1 MKNFHKVVLLPVA
14 LCLVSV
20 TNLSHA
26 GAQQGASDGCN
37 GPADVLIGRDDDN
50 VFNPLIQS
58 IVPPPNQSL
67 DNADVLQGGGGCDVI
82 VGLFG
87 NDVLRGGPGS
97 DILIGG
103 TEQFDPEGFG
113 SKDVMFGDGG
123 NDVSIWAPGD
133 GSDFF
138 IGGPGARDA
147 QVFGVLDRDAANVPV
162 LTPIKGRFAETGVP
176 TADVTGSPGF
186 CTLERVADES
196 LGFDFLVRF
205 FVRATGGLAVTVRL
219 TDVEQVFCTSK
230 AGGAITYADLRQD
243 NPQFVQIHLA
253 EVKKLNR
260 VVADVIR

>member
-1 MKNFHKVVLLPVA
+1 MKTFHKVILLPVT
-14 LCLVSV
+14 LYLVSV
-20 TNLSHA
+20 ANVSYA
-26 GAQQGASDGCN
+26 GAQQGGFDACSGR
-37 GPADVLIGRDDDN
+37 ADVLIGRDDDN
-50 VFNPLIQS
+50 VNNPLLQI
-58 IVPPPNQSL
+58 IAPPPNQSL

-97 DILIGG
+97 DIMIGG
-103 TEQFDPEGFG
+103 TEQFDPDGFG

-123 NDVSIWAPGD
+123 NDINIWAPGD
-133 GSDFF
+133 GSDAF

-147 QVFGVLDRDAANVPV
+147 QVFGVVDRDGANVPV
-162 LTPIKGRFAETGVP
+162 LTPVKGRFAETGIP

-186 CTLERVADES
+186 CTLERVKDES

-205 FVRATGGLAVTVRL
+205 FVRATNSLAVTVRL

-243 NPQFVQIHLA
+243 SPRFVQVYPA

-260 VVADVIR
+260 EVADIIR